1 MSAEAQAPAD
11 SRSMSAV
18 LEAGRHSAPA
28 EHAFRCSGTSGHA
41 AYARQAP
48 GFRFNAAGADK

>member
-28 EHAFRCSGTSGHA
+28 EHAFRCSGTSGYA
-41 AYARQAP
+41 AYAR
-48 GFRFNAAGADK
+48 